1 MLIIRVLSEEGGG
14 HEPRTMMQNA
24 SKTFS
29 LRDER
34 ASACL
39 PGIVLHEQL
48 PVLVF
53 FEDVCLAGEPGCFVV
68 PISCISCRGM
78 IDIEQVASR
87 MACCRTVRS
96 YVHASQAR
104 TARDAC

>member
-1 MLIIRVLSEEGGG
+1 MLIIWAFSEGDG
-14 HEPRTMMQNA
+14 HEPRTIMQNA

-39 PGIVLHEQL
+39 PGVVLHEQL

-53 FEDVCLAGEPGCFVV
+53 FEDVFLAGEPGCFVV
-68 PISCISCRGM
+68 PIFCTSCTGV
-78 IDIEQVASR
+78 IDIEQVISW

-96 YVHASQAR
+96 YMHASQAR
-104 TARDAC
+104 SARDAC